1 MGAGKRSSIDVL
13 LQKEQPNDRKHRVQE
28 AMGGDEYQPQDLLQ
42 QKKRGIDLRIA
53 LKVGIKL
60 YQDNSRKGV
69 LEIAFSC

>member
-1 MGAGKRSSIDVL
+1 
-13 LQKEQPNDRKHRVQE
+13 
-28 AMGGDEYQPQDLLQ
+28 MGGDEYQPQDLLQ